1 MAVLVSLCS
10 ALLER
15 SIKGGMVV
23 VGQLN
28 LGGSI
33 DIIYNAVNL
42 VELAVEKGATA
53 ILVPINARKQLNDL
67 SDDMITKISILYYN
81 DLKDCL
87 LKALME

>member
-1 MAVLVSLCS
+1 LISLCS